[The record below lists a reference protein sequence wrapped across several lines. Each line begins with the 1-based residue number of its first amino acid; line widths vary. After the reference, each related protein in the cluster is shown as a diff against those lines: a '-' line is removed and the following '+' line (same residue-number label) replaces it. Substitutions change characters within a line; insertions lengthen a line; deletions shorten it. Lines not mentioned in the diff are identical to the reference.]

1 MYHQQFV
8 YVFDALL
15 RIDAKFVI
23 FSRVGQVECCSVGD
37 GAVFI
42 QYLLRCN
49 RWCVYLQRNVLH
61 RGSFRFVSRD

>member
-37 GAVFI
+37 SAVFI

-49 RWCVYLQRNVLH
+49 
-61 RGSFRFVSRD
+61 

>member
-1 MYHQQFV
+1 MYV
-8 YVFDALL
+8 PPAVFDALL
-15 RIDAKFVI
+15 KINAKFVI
-23 FSRVGQVECCSVGD
+23 SSCVGQVECCSVGD

-49 RWCVYLQRNVLH
+49 RWGIYLLWNFLR